1 MPKTTVAKR
10 HFTWLMKSRTI
21 DMFCICWTEE
31 QTQISSM
38 ILGRKPCHQGMVAGL
53 AGWLGGGEREGKY
66 IVSRGLDI
74 E

>member
-38 ILGRKPCHQGMVAGL
+38 ILGRKPCHQGMVQDWL
-53 AGWLGGGEREGKY
+53 AGWGGKGGE
-66 IVSRGLDI
+66 VHSF
-74 E
+74 